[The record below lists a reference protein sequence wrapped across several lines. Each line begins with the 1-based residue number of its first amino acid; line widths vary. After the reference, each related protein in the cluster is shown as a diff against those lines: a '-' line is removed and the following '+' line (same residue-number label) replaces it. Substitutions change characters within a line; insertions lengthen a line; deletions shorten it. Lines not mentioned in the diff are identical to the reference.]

1 MVTGQDAID
10 FMTGVFSREE
20 ALKLKKRVVVT
31 YIVEGD
37 GGGTWQLTVADGTFE
52 FSDGDGI
59 SPVTATVVYKDA
71 ESCYKLVT
79 GEMSGVKGYATG
91 AIKFE
96 GPANI
101 LVSLGKVFNPK
112 KKAAKEGAAPPLKEG
127 PVTGQDSIDFMTAV
141 FDREEALK
149 LKKKSVLTYRVP
161 GETGGSWQ
169 LTVDNGNF
177 EFTTGET
184 IPGVNATVEYRD
196 VESFY
201 KLVTGQL
208 SGVKG
213 YATGA
218 IKFEGPANLL
228 VSLGK
233 VFPPEKKK
241 HEKKERRH
249 RKRGG
254 GLGGYMGKVLRVD
267 LEREVI
273 TEEKIDEAILKQ
285 YVGGTG
291 LGVRMLYDEVPETVN
306 WDDPANRLIYITGPF
321 TGTNAPGSSVYTV
334 ATRGAL
340 TNMFVASH
348 ANGFFGMRLK
358 QAGVDGIIFQ
368 GVAKRWVY
376 LYINDGKAELR
387 DAAHLIG
394 KDTWET
400 EDALIEEVGEPKAGV
415 SCIGPAGEHGVR
427 YAGICSDKGHICSTN
442 GVGTVMGQKRVK
454 AVVAFGKQK
463 VPLHDEELFKE
474 LVKEWWDEA
483 FETMWGFM
491 IPSLGTNGQYRS
503 CYEGSFVPIKN
514 LTTNIFPDHEKFA
527 GDAMR
532 DYYKG
537 KPRPCAAC
545 RFAHIHSIELKSGPG
560 KGMVVEEAEFEGTN
574 AFAGQIFNGDV
585 DASQWLNHINDVL
598 GMDVKEQAFNIG
610 LAMECYEKGL
620 LTKEDCNGLDLSWG
634 NVDAIEQLLYKI
646 ANREEGIGDLLA
658 DGVYRS
664 AQKIGG
670 EAPEYA
676 VYTHKGNAPHV
687 HDGRGMWSIAFSM
700 AVSDMG
706 SIPAGDMGDVG
717 DLLDTI
723 GADALDPEQ
732 AFSGDLIAKGQAIT
746 GRRGHFIDCLGICM
760 FVAGVQFTTIA
771 TMLNTITGWN
781 YSWKDCVTIGERVM
795 NMMRAYN
802 VRCGHTRE
810 HNTLSPRLLQA
821 PINGAAEGISIEP
834 DFDRMIDIYYDMM
847 GWDSDGKPLP
857 KTLKRLGLK
866 KESREL
872 ASMQ

>member
-1 MVTGQDAID
+1 
-10 FMTGVFSREE
+10 
-20 ALKLKKRVVVT
+20 
-31 YIVEGD
+31 
-37 GGGTWQLTVADGTFE
+37 
-52 FSDGDGI
+52 
-59 SPVTATVVYKDA
+59 
-71 ESCYKLVT
+71 
-79 GEMSGVKGYATG
+79 MSGVKGYASG

-112 KKAAKEGAAPPLKEG
+112 NRASATEGPVLKDG

-149 LKKKSVLTYRVP
+149 LKKKAVLTYRVP
-161 GETGGSWQ
+161 GKTGGSWQ
-169 LTVDNGNF
+169 LVVDNGKF
-177 EFTTGET
+177 EFHKGEDLS
-184 IPGVNATVEYRD
+184 PVNATVEYRD
-196 VESFY
+196 VDSFY
-201 KLVTGQL
+201 KLVTGQM

-213 YATGA
+213 YASGA

-241 HEKKERRH
+241 KEKKKKKIKH
-249 RKRGG
+249 RKTGKS
-254 GLGGYMGKVLRVD
+254 GLGGYMGKILRVD
-267 LEREVI
+267 LANEVI
-273 TEEKIDEAILKQ
+273 TEEKIDERILKS

-291 LGVRMLYDEVPETVN
+291 LGVKLLYDEVPENVN
-306 WDDPANRLIYITGPF
+306 WDDPENRLIYTTGPF

-334 ATRGAL
+334 STRGAL

-348 ANGFFGMRLK
+348 ANGFFGVKLK

-387 DAAHLIG
+387 DAEHLIG
-394 KDTWET
+394 KNTWDT
-400 EDALIEEVGEPKAGV
+400 EDALMEEVGQPKAGV
-415 SCIGPAGEHGVR
+415 SCIGPAGENGVR

-454 AVVAFGKQK
+454 AVVAYGKQK
-463 VPLHDEELFKE
+463 VPIYDEELFRE
-474 LVKEWWDEA
+474 LVKEWWEEA
-483 FETMWGFM
+483 YETMWGFM
-491 IPSLGTNGQYRS
+491 IPSLGTNGQYKS

-514 LTTNIFPDHEKFA
+514 LTTNIFPDHPKFA

-545 RFAHIHSIELKSGPG
+545 RFAHIHTIELKSGPG
-560 KGMVVEEAEFEGTN
+560 KGQFVEEAEFEGTN

-610 LAMECYEKGL
+610 LAMECYDKGL

-634 NVDAIEQLLYKI
+634 NVDAVEKLLYKI
-646 ANREEGIGDLLA
+646 AGREEGIGDLLA
-658 DGVYRS
+658 DGVYKS
-664 AQKIGG
+664 AKKIGG
-670 EAPEYA
+670 EAPNFA

-706 SIPAGDMGDVG
+706 SIPSGDMGDVG

-732 AFSGDLIAKGQAIT
+732 AFSGDMIAKGQAIT

-771 TMLNTITGWN
+771 TMLNTITGWDYDWRN
-781 YSWKDCVTIGERVM
+781 CVTVGERVM

-810 HNTLSPRLLQA
+810 YNTLSPRLLQA
-821 PINGAAEGISIEP
+821 PINGAAEGISIAPE
-834 DFDRMIDIYYDMM
+834 FEKMIDIYYDMM
-847 GWDSDGKPLP
+847 GWDPDGKPLP
-857 KTLKRLGLK
+857 KTLKKLGLK
-866 KESREL
+866 DVYKEL
-872 ASMQ
+872 AVK